1 GDEFVIVLP
10 GTTVDGAAQVADT
23 LRRKVCEAEMKHPNG
38 DPVTISLG
46 FASTVPSRVAAPTD
60 LIRAADQ
67 ALYQAKQDGRNRAKQ
82 AGVLTLVHHTHKD

>member
-1 GDEFVIVLP
+1 
-10 GTTVDGAAQVADT
+10 
-23 LRRKVCEAEMKHPNG
+23 MKHPNG

-67 ALYQAKQDGRNRAKQ
+67 ALYQETGRAQPRQ
-82 AGVLTLVHHTHKD
+82 TSQC

>member
-1 GDEFVIVLP
+1 
-10 GTTVDGAAQVADT
+10 VDGAAQVADT